1 MLKLSFELD
10 IFGFV
15 LIDVIS
21 GLILLVTWGKAGF
34 FYSLIKKAC
43 KISFYYGIWDGLKTL
58 FS

>member
-21 GLILLVTWGKAGF
+21 GLILLVTWGKAGCLF
-34 FYSLIKKAC
+34 LDLKKASR
-43 KISFYYGIWDGLKTL
+43 ISFYYGIWDRLKTL